1 MIALPFAT
9 LYLIAYA
16 TALTA
21 IVGLVVYA
29 MNLRKKQDGTP
40 FNTGLLKFSGSVTSI
55 LWLLAAGT
63 YVMQA

>member
-1 MIALPFAT
+1 MITLPFAT
-9 LYLIAYA
+9 MYLIAYA
-16 TALTA
+16 TALTV

-29 MNLRKKQDGTP
+29 MAKRKEQDGTP
-40 FNTGLLKFSGSVTSI
+40 FNMGLLQFGGGVTTV